1 MNDPA
6 VDKPWNL
13 AARWSAWREARAVRR
28 RPIAPD
34 LWRRTLNRYPFLRR
48 RDPADEQRLQR
59 LCSLFLD
66 RKEFSAVGRVRL
78 GNDVVVAVAAQACLP
93 ALRLGLAVYDGFVGI
108 VLHEDAVVVRRETRD
123 DIGVVHDEEQVLAG
137 EAMDGGPLM
146 LSWRDVR
153 QAGRSAHLGYNVA
166 IHEFAHVMDMRHGL
180 STDQPVLPPGVA
192 VRPWVDTLARSFER
206 FVQAV
211 DREEETLLDP
221 YGAQAPE
228 EYFAVASEAFF
239 VAPQRL
245 LQADPTLYALLKS
258 WYRQDPALET
268 PPPRPPED

>member
-1 MNDPA
+1 MSPA
-6 VDKPWNL
+6 WWQWS
-13 AARWSAWREARAVRR
+13 ARWALWREDRAVRR

-59 LCSLFLD
+59 MCSLFLD

-93 ALRLGLAVYDGFVGI
+93 ALRLGLSVYDGFVGI
-108 VLHEDAVVVRRETRD
+108 VLHEDAVLVRRETRD
-123 DIGVVHDEEQVLAG
+123 EAGVVHDEEQVLAG

-153 QAGRSAHLGYNVA
+153 QAGQSARVGYNVA

-180 STDQPVLPPGVA
+180 SGDEPALPAGLS
-192 VRPWVDTLARSFER
+192 VRHWVSTLARAYESHAE
-206 FVQAV
+206 AV
-211 DREEETLLDP
+211 DRDEETLLDP

-228 EYFAVASEAFF
+228 EFFAVASEAFF

-245 LQADPTLYALLKS
+245 LQTDAALYELLKG
-258 WYRQDPALET
+258 WYRQDPAVEM
-268 PPPRPPED
+268 PPPRPFEE